1 MVRKITPI
9 LLISLTLLVSSCSKY
24 ITHFS
29 SPAQINQQD
38 KVVIVCNNENLTLA
52 LENALLN
59 KGIFVKNIETEIMFK
74 AQMEDQINVEKY
86 TYLQSLIMAIRR
98 GGKIKGTDKIFNDIR
113 DWNDLKDEL
122 TRVED
127 YSKLILKKADA
138 MKKVYEVFG
147 IDYII
152 SVQSQNKSNYA
163 VRMISI
169 KDNRLVFT
177 MYLNS
182 DKKGI
187 NEIFPPVESIPLTK
201 STLSSEDDLS
211 NDQYYYIRFASY
223 LVEKMISG
231 SRQ

>member
-1 MVRKITPI
+1 MPF
-9 LLISLTLLVSSCSKY
+9 LSCGLMFFMFSCSKY

-38 KVVIVCNNENLTLA
+38 KVIVVCNNENLQLA

-74 AQMEDQINVEKY
+74 SEMDDQINVEKY
-86 TYLQSLIMAIRR
+86 TYLQSLISAIKR
-98 GGKIKGTDKIFNDIR
+98 GGKVKGTDKIFDNIR
-113 DWNDLKDEL
+113 EWNDLKDEL
-122 TRVED
+122 IRVED

-147 IDYII
+147 IDFIV
-152 SVQSQNKSNYA
+152 SVQSQSKSKYA

-177 MYLNS
+177 MYLNFDS
-182 DKKGI
+182 KGI
-187 NEIFPPVESIPLTK
+187 DKLFPPVTSIPGTLTTIK
-201 STLSSEDDLS
+201 SKDELS
-211 NDQYYYIRFASY
+211 NEQLYYIRFASY
-223 LVEKMISG
+223 LVDKMIFG
-231 SRQ
+231 STK